1 MFWIIV
7 IIHFIRQS
15 FGGIVA
21 YEFLK
26 KFYGLYPSNGQTAC
40 CLSVILSS
48 TPTSIA
54 LVEQESKRL
63 LHETLI
69 QSQNQEHHLKQQGE
83 LFHALHVC
91 RTKEI
96 PKPLLSAREHAG
108 SLWRGTT
115 AIANYVA
122 ISPKAL
128 DSLPPALVLRGEFDF
143 VTEKCVMGWKLIWPT
158 GRIKFVLLEN
168 CAHHGLLEQETLYGQ
183 VVGSFCCEHDDDEA
197 ITMVK

>member
-1 MFWIIV
+1 M
-7 IIHFIRQS
+7 
-15 FGGIVA
+15 
-21 YEFLK
+21 K
-26 KFYGLYPSNGQTAC
+26 KFYGLYPTNVQSAC

-63 LHETLI
+63 LYETFI
-69 QSQNQEHHLKQQGE
+69 QNQDQEHHPKQQGE

-96 PKPLLSAREHAG
+96 PKPLQSAREHSG

-122 ISPKAL
+122 KSPQEQ

-143 VTEKCVMGWKLIWPT
+143 VTEQCVMGWKSIWPT
-158 GRIKFVLLEN
+158 AKIKFVVLEN

-183 VVGSFCCEHDDDEA
+183 VVGSFCCQHDDD
-197 ITMVK
+197 